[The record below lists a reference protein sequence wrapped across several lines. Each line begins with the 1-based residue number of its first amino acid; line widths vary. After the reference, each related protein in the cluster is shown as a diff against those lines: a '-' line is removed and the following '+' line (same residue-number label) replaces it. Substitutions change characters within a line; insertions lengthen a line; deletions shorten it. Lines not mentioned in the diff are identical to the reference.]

1 MLNTESME
9 PFAASV
15 AAHVIKGLHAG
26 PVGDTMT
33 MGELWQLYYERKVCI
48 HHKSD
53 ANAKYWWSAHGPKWK
68 DRQAHTISRHEV
80 QEWVDSL
87 AADSPSAAWRAVSV
101 LSAVLN
107 WGMKREYIPSMKN
120 PCAGVE
126 KPKLKSRSRFLKPHE
141 LARFIDSLQFEQ
153 RQFKD
158 FFALALLTGARKGN
172 LMAMKWSAI
181 DFDLAT
187 WTIPAEEF
195 KNGDEHVV
203 PLNKWALPLLY
214 ARYTTAGSSPWVFP
228 SDSKSGHMEDPK
240 TAWKRIT
247 KRAGLENL
255 HIHDLRRTL
264 ASYMAMKGQGQ
275 YVIGKLLGHKDHR
288 STAVYARLDVGAV
301 RTSLDIV
308 GEHWQ
313 GIISQPQ
320 KTGPRRIEGPAPV
333 VARQSSPKAS
343 NSGLSPKDQVI
354 VEAKILTAMQWGGDT
369 KKDFYSKI
377 GSQVKLNAA
386 ELQRVLSEMEAK
398 GLIESELTAGNITR
412 YKIKE

>member
-1 MLNTESME
+1 
-9 PFAASV
+9 
-15 AAHVIKGLHAG
+15 
-26 PVGDTMT
+26 
-33 MGELWQLYYERKVCI
+33 
-48 HHKSD
+48 
-53 ANAKYWWSAHGPKWK
+53 
-68 DRQAHTISRHEV
+68 
-80 QEWVDSL
+80 
-87 AADSPSAAWRAVSV
+87 
-101 LSAVLN
+101 
-107 WGMKREYIPSMKN
+107 
-120 PCAGVE
+120 
-126 KPKLKSRSRFLKPHE
+126 
-141 LARFIDSLQFEQ
+141 
-153 RQFKD
+153 
-158 FFALALLTGARKGN
+158 
-172 LMAMKWSAI
+172 
-181 DFDLAT
+181 
-187 WTIPAEEF
+187 
-195 KNGDEHVV
+195 
-203 PLNKWALPLLY
+203 
-214 ARYTTAGSSPWVFP
+214 
-228 SDSKSGHMEDPK
+228 
-240 TAWKRIT
+240 
-247 KRAGLENL
+247 
-255 HIHDLRRTL
+255 
-264 ASYMAMKGQGQ
+264 MAMKGQGQ

-313 GIISQPQ
+313 KIISQPQ